1 MSHGTTYIYAPV
13 TMPSDIAAV
22 LGIAGTD
29 LGDLCTS
36 GEINMWAKYKPIE
49 FNQKQPVTLANR
61 ASKNFG
67 IINLPTWTNIN
78 KMANFWFGIDTTST
92 NAPEIGIK
100 PIYWGYEH
108 PTSYKRLTDFSEYP
122 KTNNHLGYYHEAE
135 APIGGSSQTE
145 YTIESTGHLR
155 ILFDRGAENDYTVKL
170 TDLTFPNMNNL
181 TLANMYFGILL
192 KKSGQSNFYVVTQT
206 TKMGDLPAGD
216 FYVDINGLTSS
227 FGGMYEVFPM
237 ASADQIAFT
246 DQTAQMTNGK
256 WIAFGE
262 KEEIGI
268 GATIIRVNILEQSL
282 SAYRDISS
290 STRNLYVNL
299 TLLNNVYS
307 GGLTARVYIEV
318 YDVNGTQLGSTAQ
331 RDTSTTIP
339 SGGSYLMTT
348 SVNLDSLANL
358 RSAYSVRVRC
368 IPTGV
373 TGNIAETSAVATVT
387 DGPSPY

>member
-1 MSHGTTYIYAPV
+1 
-13 TMPSDIAAV
+13 
-22 LGIAGTD
+22 
-29 LGDLCTS
+29 
-36 GEINMWAKYKPIE
+36 
-49 FNQKQPVTLANR
+49 
-61 ASKNFG
+61 
-67 IINLPTWTNIN
+67 
-78 KMANFWFGIDTTST
+78 
-92 NAPEIGIK
+92 
-100 PIYWGYEH
+100 
-108 PTSYKRLTDFSEYP
+108 
-122 KTNNHLGYYHEAE
+122 
-135 APIGGSSQTE
+135 
-145 YTIESTGHLR
+145 
-155 ILFDRGAENDYTVKL
+155 
-170 TDLTFPNMNNL
+170 
-181 TLANMYFGILL
+181 
-192 KKSGQSNFYVVTQT
+192 
-206 TKMGDLPAGD
+206 MGDLPAGD

-246 DQTAQMTNGK
+246 DQTAQMTSGK
-256 WIAFGE
+256 WIAFAE
-262 KEEIGI
+262 PEEIGI
-268 GATIIRVNILEQSL
+268 DATIIRVNILEQSL